1 MADIS
6 PGFGRTGR
14 HRRLISFGAGGTGG
28 DTGSVRVIVTSSR
41 RAEPVAALRVLVVD
55 DHDLVRHALT
65 AALSALTDFDIVG
78 CCVDGVDAVVAAAR
92 LRPDVVVMDLAMPRM
107 GGIAATRAI
116 LASAPRTRIVI
127 LTAATARQSEQAL
140 AAGARACVFKDAGLD
155 ALITTLRSL

>member
-1 MADIS
+1 M
-6 PGFGRTGR
+6 
-14 HRRLISFGAGGTGG
+14 
-28 DTGSVRVIVTSSR
+28 
-41 RAEPVAALRVLVVD
+41 D
-55 DHDLVRHALT
+55 DHDLVRDALIT
-65 AALSALTDFDIVG
+65 ALSALTDFDIVG
-78 CCVDGVDAVVAAAR
+78 CCVDGVDAVGAAAR

-127 LTAATARQSEQAL
+127 LTAATARQGEQAL